1 MRVLRAASPALTAA
15 LWLTAGLVVVY
26 SLGVLIPHSSQT
38 SLIVDGLLSVGAE
51 LSAVLVVAIV
61 VVQTRLAR
69 PEVLLVG
76 LAIASSTFGDLVYLI
91 AADSEGYLPSPSAA
105 DVGYLLFYPLVF
117 AAFIVILRR
126 HALPR
131 RWIGW
136 TVALDAAVATLGAG
150 ALLVVVLGPIMAT
163 ITPQNVADAA
173 VAAAYPALDLLL
185 VAVVGAAAA
194 SPAIDLGGRSLFF
207 VFGLLAFAAGDV
219 LYALLGQADLYQSGN
234 PIDAF
239 WPIGTGLFA
248 WWAAGQ
254 TRHSEARP
262 RSSATA
268 VPILTAAVLTA
279 LAVLVAASQ
288 VPIPPAAVVLAA
300 VAVGLAT
307 VPVVLRQIDAK
318 RLLAAQE
325 QLVRQLEELDRA
337 KTEMLATV
345 NHEIRTPLT
354 SVRGYLELVIH
365 GEGGLIPAEAGE
377 MLKIA
382 DHNAERLAVLVDDML
397 TMSRLDAGSAKPDRQ
412 PVDLRRLLYRVV
424 ASLQPFAA
432 SRKVS
437 LDIDEDDVDVTVLG
451 DEAQLER
458 AFTNLT
464 QNAVKFT
471 PAGGSVGLEMELD
484 SGSVVV
490 RVIDTGMG
498 IPEHDLPFLFGR
510 FYRASNAQ
518 KGAVPGTG
526 LGLSIVHSLIRANR
540 GDVSIAST
548 VDVGT
553 SVRVALPV
561 SPPADK

>member
-1 MRVLRAASPALTAA
+1 VINLGRRSYLFMSALVSFGAADIFYTLLSQIGQYEKHHPVDA
-15 LWLTAGLVVVY
+15 LWT
-26 SLGVLIPHSSQT
+26 
-38 SLIVDGLLSVGAE
+38 
-51 LSAVLVVAIV
+51 
-61 VVQTRLAR
+61 
-69 PEVLLVG
+69 VG
-76 LAIASSTFGDLVYLI
+76 LA
-91 AADSEGYLPSPSAA
+91 
-105 DVGYLLFYPLVF
+105 
-117 AAFIVILRR
+117 
-126 HALPR
+126 
-131 RWIGW
+131 
-136 TVALDAAVATLGAG
+136 
-150 ALLVVVLGPIMAT
+150 
-163 ITPQNVADAA
+163 
-173 VAAAYPALDLLL
+173 
-185 VAVVGAAAA
+185 
-194 SPAIDLGGRSLFF
+194 
-207 VFGLLAFAAGDV
+207 
-219 LYALLGQADLYQSGN
+219 
-234 PIDAF
+234 
-239 WPIGTGLFA
+239 LFA
-248 WWAAGQ
+248 WWAAEQ
-254 TRHSEARP
+254 SDAESSER
-262 RSSATA
+262 RSTATA

-279 LAVLVAASQ
+279 LAVLVTATQTRISTVA
-288 VPIPPAAVVLAA
+288 IVLAA
-300 VAVGLAT
+300 CTLGLAA
-307 VPVVLRQIDAK
+307 VPVILRQLEAK

-325 QLVRQLEELDRA
+325 ELVRQLEELDRA

-561 SPPADK
+561 SPPAEK